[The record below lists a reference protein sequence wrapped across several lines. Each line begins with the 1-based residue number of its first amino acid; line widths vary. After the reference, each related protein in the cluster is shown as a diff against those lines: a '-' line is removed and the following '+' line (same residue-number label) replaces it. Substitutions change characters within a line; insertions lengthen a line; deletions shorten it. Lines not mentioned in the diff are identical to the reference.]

1 MAWLTNH
8 NAPTYIP
15 GPAETAGWG
24 TWGRAT
30 LLGMA
35 VLLVGPLAGMVFS
48 HAKRVNPKAHH
59 LYWTVPL
66 GGAIVAGIALLVPQV
81 PGNGQIMMGTL
92 LGTRLTWQLAAT
104 FLVAKL
110 LATSV
115 SLTSG
120 AAGGLLTPSLAIGG
134 STGAL
139 LGVLTLSLIHI

>member
-1 MAWLTNH
+1 M
-8 NAPTYIP
+8 
-15 GPAETAGWG
+15 
-24 TWGRAT
+24 
-30 LLGMA
+30 
-35 VLLVGPLAGMVFS
+35 
-48 HAKRVNPKAHH
+48 
-59 LYWTVPL
+59 
-66 GGAIVAGIALLVPQV
+66 IVAGIALLVPQV

-139 LGVLTLSLIHI
+139 LGVLTGATSGETVALVIAGAAGVLAMTQRAPLFAIAFALELTRPKSIVIPLVAVTVG